1 MTKLRVATYNI
12 HKGVQGLGPRQRLEI
27 HNLGHAVEQLDAD
40 VICLQEVRKMH
51 RGHARRFTHWPDM
64 EQADFLAPLGYE
76 AVYRT
81 NAVTRHGEHG
91 NALLSRWPVVTHQH
105 EDMSDHRFEQRG
117 LLHVEVKVDGTLI
130 HVVVVHLGLIRASR
144 VRQVIQLLQ
153 FIKREIPAD
162 APLLVAGDFND
173 WGSHVQTTLA
183 QEGLVAYANH
193 RTPTFPSRLPLVQL
207 DYVFAR
213 GLKPTAAEVP
223 RGRIWWR
230 MSDHLPLI
238 ADFELTATGRA
249 NGQKN
254 SMPQIQSGHAVQL
267 LQGGEAFF
275 GSLIQALDASQVEV
289 RMETYIFN
297 DDVSGQQVAAALARA
312 ALRGVQVYL
321 VVDGAGTPVLS
332 NALAEKLTG
341 AGVQWRIFSP
351 LVGLGWLFPSRWRRL
366 HRKLC
371 VVDGLVGFCGGINVL
386 DDYMDPNHGVLKAPR
401 FDFSVRVQ
409 GPLVQDMHHAVVQF
423 WLRQKAAINVKR
435 RGKGMRERQIKGLCF
450 DFYTAIV
457 IRN

>member
-51 RGHARRFTHWPDM
+51 RGHASRFTHWPDM
-64 EQADFLAPLGYE
+64 EQAEFLAPLGYE

-117 LLHVEVKVDGTLI
+117 LLHVEVKVAATLI
-130 HVVVVHLGLIRASR
+130 HVLVVHLGLIRASR
-144 VRQVIQLLQ
+144 VRQVGQLLQ
-153 FIKREIPAD
+153 FIKREVPAD

-183 QEGLVAYANH
+183 HEGLTAYANH

-213 GLKPTAAEVP
+213 GLKPTGAEVP

-238 ADFELTATGRA
+238 AEFEFTAAGRT
-249 NGQKN
+249 
-254 SMPQIQSGHAVQL
+254 SG
-267 LQGGEAFF
+267 
-275 GSLIQALDASQVEV
+275 
-289 RMETYIFN
+289 
-297 DDVSGQQVAAALARA
+297 
-312 ALRGVQVYL
+312 
-321 VVDGAGTPVLS
+321 
-332 NALAEKLTG
+332 
-341 AGVQWRIFSP
+341 
-351 LVGLGWLFPSRWRRL
+351 
-366 HRKLC
+366 RK
-371 VVDGLVGFCGGINVL
+371 
-386 DDYMDPNHGVLKAPR
+386 K
-401 FDFSVRVQ
+401 
-409 GPLVQDMHHAVVQF
+409 
-423 WLRQKAAINVKR
+423 
-435 RGKGMRERQIKGLCF
+435 
-450 DFYTAIV
+450 
-457 IRN
+457 